1 MGIFIFVIL
10 SVIGLVA
17 LSAIIMTPPDLGP
30 KLSGRIL
37 ELDDITALKFNFS
50 NKKERDLT

>member
-1 MGIFIFVIL
+1 MIL
-10 SVIGLVA
+10 SVTGLVA

-37 ELDDITALKFNFS
+37 ELDDIMALKFNFS
-50 NKKERDLT
+50 KKKERDLT

>member
-1 MGIFIFVIL
+1 MIL

-30 KLSGRIL
+30 KLSERIS
-37 ELDDITALKFNFS
+37 ELDDIMALNYDFS

>member
-1 MGIFIFVIL
+1 MGISIFVIL
-10 SVIGLVA
+10 SVMGLVA

-37 ELDDITALKFNFS
+37 ELDDIMALSYNFS
-50 NKKERDLT
+50 NKKEWDLT